1 MSGGILVKD
10 KNILVDRRYLKIIE
24 KNNKYAFRV
33 YPRNNRIQFL
43 GTSIE
48 YENLE
53 DCKTASRSFIKLVI
67 EKSINSYQSR
77 FIELDKEKRE
87 NDVWYYKY
95 VLMDS
100 DKKPLFYQKPV
111 LNKTNSKKGVASLYD
126 TISECLY
133 GKEILN

>member
-1 MSGGILVKD
+1 MKD
-10 KNILVDRRYLKIIE
+10 EIILVDRRYLKIVK
-24 KNNKYAFRV
+24 KNNKYVFRV

-48 YENLE
+48 YENFD
-53 DCKTASRSFIKLVI
+53 DCKAASWSFIKFVI
-67 EKSINSYQSR
+67 EKSINNYQSR

-87 NDVWYYKY
+87 HDVWYYKY

-100 DKKPLFYQKPV
+100 DRKPLFYQRHV

-133 GKEILN
+133 GKEILK

>member
-10 KNILVDRRYLKIIE
+10 ENILVDGRYLKIVK
-24 KNNKYAFRV
+24 KNNKYVFRV

-48 YENLE
+48 YENVE
-53 DCKTASRSFIKLVI
+53 DCKAASRSFIKFVI
-67 EKSINSYQSR
+67 EKPINNYQSQ
-77 FIELDKEKRE
+77 FIEIDKEKRA
-87 NDVWYYKY
+87 NDICYYRY

-100 DKKPLFYQKPV
+100 DKKTLFYQRSV
-111 LNKTNSKKGVASLYD
+111 LSKTNSKKGVTSLYD
-126 TISECLY
+126 TISEYLY

>member
-1 MSGGILVKD
+1 MKD
-10 KNILVDRRYLKIIE
+10 ENILVDGRYLKIIE

-33 YPRNNRIQFL
+33 YPGNNRIQFL

-53 DCKTASRSFIKLVI
+53 DCKTASRFFIKFVI
-67 EKSINSYQSR
+67 EKSINSYQSQ

-100 DKKPLFYQKPV
+100 DKNTLFCQRSV
-111 LNKTNSKKGVASLYD
+111 LSKTNSKKGVASLYN
-126 TISECLY
+126 TINERLY